1 MQRLGAGWMELNEV
15 DLFVCVVLGHSDT
28 LRGYSAGD
36 WSVQIQE
43 GFILAGSAV
52 PQWVSVSWTI
62 INSQGWKWS
71 QHWST
76 KAAVPLTSTRGASS
90 ESANQSSKCSHCC
103 LLLDDKHQRVHFKCR
118 QSRGNILVMVFASL
132 LKILV
137 IGCFLAFIGTAG
149 NKE

>member
-1 MQRLGAGWMELNEV
+1 MQRLGAGWMEVNEV
-15 DLFVCVVLGHSDT
+15 DLFVWVVLGHSDT

-62 INSQGWKWS
+62 IDSQGWKWS

-76 KAAVPLTSTRGASS
+76 KAAVPLTRGTSS
-90 ESANQSSKCSHCC
+90 ESINQSSKYSHCC
-103 LLLDDKHQRVHFKCR
+103 LLLNDRHQRVHFKCR
-118 QSRGNILVMVFASL
+118 KSRGNILVMVFASL

-137 IGCFLAFIGTAG
+137 IDHLLAFIGTAD
-149 NKE
+149 NEE